1 MRSKKSIHIN
11 IDPEIHAG
19 FRIQCFQHGLSMQE
33 VFAAFAEK
41 VATESNEM
49 ITLLEDV
56 AKNKKVR
63 KIKKRINHDVETIF
77 DLLEEDD
84 PLR

>member
-19 FRIQCFQHGLSMQE
+19 FRIQCFHHGLSMQE

-49 ITLLEDV
+49 ILLLEEV

-84 PLR
+84 PLK